1 METELAT
8 RPLPWVQENHPPH
21 EKLFTQSRDGANRDL
36 RMQKS
41 WALKLGKIVV
51 KTEDWGLILVLL
63 VNETFKTKIEFNGR
77 EYASADE
84 MPVAVRVAYER
95 AFHETPALHSGA
107 RLAAKLKAKIILN
120 DTEFNHAG
128 EMSVDD
134 RHLYHE
140 ALEAVFPPGIV
151 VSTAEARSVTETRK
165 VTQRKMLLVV
175 FLVSV
180 LAGAVYLWLH
190 GLFG

>member
-1 METELAT
+1 M
-8 RPLPWVQENHPPH
+8 
-21 EKLFTQSRDGANRDL
+21 
-36 RMQKS
+36 
-41 WALKLGKIVV
+41 
-51 KTEDWGLILVLL
+51 
-63 VNETFKTKIEFNGR
+63 IEFNGH
-77 EYASADE
+77 EYTSTDK
-84 MPVAVRVAYER
+84 MPVDVRVAYER
-95 AFHETPALHSGA
+95 AIHETPALHSGA

-140 ALEAVFPPGIV
+140 ALEAVCPPGII
-151 VSTAEARSVTETRK
+151 VSAAEAQSVTETRK
-165 VTQRKMLLVV
+165 VTQRKMLLVG

-180 LAGAVYLWLH
+180 LAGVAYLWLH

>member
-1 METELAT
+1 M
-8 RPLPWVQENHPPH
+8 
-21 EKLFTQSRDGANRDL
+21 
-36 RMQKS
+36 
-41 WALKLGKIVV
+41 I
-51 KTEDWGLILVLL
+51 LILL
-63 VNETFKTKIEFNGR
+63 VSDTFNSKIQFNGY

-84 MPVAVRVAYER
+84 MPVDVRVAYER
-95 AFHETPALHSGA
+95 AIHETPALHSGA
-107 RLAAKLKAKIILN
+107 RLAAKLKAKIIVN

-140 ALEAVFPPGIV
+140 ALEAVFPPGII
-151 VSTAEARSVTETRK
+151 VSTTEARSVTETRK
-165 VTQRKMLLVV
+165 VTQRKTLLVAL
-175 FLVSV
+175 LVSL

>member
-1 METELAT
+1 
-8 RPLPWVQENHPPH
+8 V
-21 EKLFTQSRDGANRDL
+21 S
-36 RMQKS
+36 
-41 WALKLGKIVV
+41 
-51 KTEDWGLILVLL
+51 
-63 VNETFKTKIEFNGR
+63 ETFNPKIRFNGH

-84 MPVAVRVAYER
+84 MPIGVRVAYER
-95 AFHETPALHSGA
+95 AIHETPALHSGA

-151 VSTAEARSVTETRK
+151 VSTTEARAVTEARK

-175 FLVSV
+175 LLVSL
-180 LAGAVYLWLH
+180 LASAVYLWLH
-190 GLFG
+190 GFFG

>member
-1 METELAT
+1 
-8 RPLPWVQENHPPH
+8 
-21 EKLFTQSRDGANRDL
+21 
-36 RMQKS
+36 
-41 WALKLGKIVV
+41 
-51 KTEDWGLILVLL
+51 LILVFL
-63 VNETFKTKIEFNGR
+63 VSETFKTKIQFNGHD
-77 EYASADE
+77 YASADE

-95 AFHETPALHSGA
+95 AIHETPALHSGA
-107 RLAAKLKAKIILN
+107 RLAAKLKAKIIVN

-151 VSTAEARSVTETRK
+151 VSTAEAQSVTQTRK
-165 VTQRKMLLVV
+165 VTQRKMLLVL
-175 FLVSV
+175 FLVSL
-180 LAGAVYLWLH
+180 LAGGVYLWLH

>member
-1 METELAT
+1 M
-8 RPLPWVQENHPPH
+8 
-21 EKLFTQSRDGANRDL
+21 
-36 RMQKS
+36 
-41 WALKLGKIVV
+41 
-51 KTEDWGLILVLL
+51 GLSSGLS
-63 VNETFKTKIEFNGR
+63 VNARTKTKIEFNGHD
-77 EYASADE
+77 YASADE
-84 MPVAVRVAYER
+84 MPADVRVAYER
-95 AFHETPALHSGA
+95 AIHETPALHSGA

-151 VSTAEARSVTETRK
+151 VSTAEAQSVTETRK
-165 VTQRKMLLVV
+165 VTQRKMLLAVL
-175 FLVSV
+175 LVSL
-180 LAGAVYLWLH
+180 LAGAVYLWLR